1 MLPKFPPAVEDD
13 AMSAQT
19 KYAAMSRRAAMTAA
33 ALAAM
38 ATLAGCG
45 GGGAG
50 EAATGDMAMGA
61 AEGAKVTV
69 VEYASVT
76 CGVCAAWHEETWP
89 GFKAAYIDTNKV
101 RFIFRELP
109 TPPANVA
116 VAGFMIARCAGEDK
130 YFDVVGGI
138 MSSQREWRQGVNP
151 RDTLFRIGNGAGL
164 SNQQIE
170 ACIRDPENLQ
180 AADARARAAQA
191 AGVDTTPSFYVNGV
205 KIITPGSSSGTSM
218 ADLSRAID
226 AELAKG

>member
-1 MLPKFPPAVEDD
+1 
-13 AMSAQT
+13 MSATT
-19 KYAAMSRRAAMTAA
+19 KFAAMSRRAAMTAA

-50 EAATGDMAMGA
+50 EAATGDMALGA

-89 GFKAAYIDTNKV
+89 GFKAAYVDTNKV
-101 RFIFRELP
+101 RFVFRELP

-130 YFDVVGGI
+130 YFDVIGGI
-138 MSSQREWRQGVNP
+138 MSSQREWQQGVNP
-151 RDTLFRIGNGAGL
+151 RDTLFRVGNGAGL
-164 SNQQIE
+164 SNAQIE
-170 ACIRDPENLQ
+170 ACIRDPEGL
-180 AADARARAAQA
+180 AASEERAQA
-191 AGVDTTPSFYVNGV
+191 AVKAGVTGTPTFFVNGV
-205 KIITPGSSSGTSM
+205 QVVATGRAGASM
-218 ADLSRAID
+218 DDLSRAID

>member
-1 MLPKFPPAVEDD
+1 MLSKTPPPAKDD

-33 ALAAM
+33 AMAAM

-50 EAATGDMAMGA
+50 ASAEGDMAMGA
-61 AEGAKVTV
+61 PEGAKVTV

-76 CGVCAAWHEETWP
+76 CPHCAAWQENTWP
-89 GFKAAYIDTNKV
+89 AFKAAYVDTNKV
-101 RFIFRELP
+101 RYVFRELP
-109 TPPANVA
+109 TPPVNVA

-130 YFDVVGGI
+130 YFDVIHNI
-138 MSSQREWRQGVNP
+138 MASQNEWQAGVNP

-164 SNQQIE
+164 SNEQIE
-170 ACIRDPENLQ
+170 ACIKDPEGIK

-191 AGVDTTPSFYVNGV
+191 AGVNGTPSFFVNDV
-205 KIITPGSSSGTSM
+205 AVVTPGGEGASM
-218 ADLSRAID
+218 EDLSRAID

>member
-1 MLPKFPPAVEDD
+1 
-13 AMSAQT
+13 MSANT

-50 EAATGDMAMGA
+50 AAAQGDMALGA
-61 AEGAKVTV
+61 PEGAKVTV

-76 CGVCAAWHEETWP
+76 CGHCAAWHENTWP
-89 GFKAAYIDTNKV
+89 AFKSAYVDTDKV
-101 RFIFRELP
+101 RFVFRELP
-109 TPPANVA
+109 TPPNNVA
-116 VAGFMIARCAGEDK
+116 VAGFMIARCAGPDK
-130 YFDVVGGI
+130 YFDVVHGI
-138 MSSQREWRQGVNP
+138 MSSQREWQMGVNP
-151 RDTLFRIGNGAGL
+151 RDTLFRVGNGAGL

-170 ACIRDPENLQ
+170 ACIKDPEGLK
-180 AADARARAAQA
+180 ASEERAQA
-191 AGVDTTPSFYVNGV
+191 ALKAGVTGTPTFFVNGV
-205 KIITPGSSSGTSM
+205 QVVTPGGEGASM